1 MDKMKD
7 FSIVLWDNDKDTY
20 YIYEESTGEYICS
33 TDSVEKARNIVKL
46 LRIGK
51 KNQCQSI

>member
-1 MDKMKD
+1 MKD